1 MATIKLLLLRRYFQ
15 KWSRSEFVWN
25 PLNYQI
31 KLNLTKLQINANN
44 TQVPSMY
51 ESINVRNL

>member
-31 KLNLTKLQINANN
+31 KLNLTVNA
-44 TQVPSMY
+44 VPDNI
-51 ESINVRNL
+51 EVNDGNSISYKQ